1 VLDCG
6 KAAVSGGN
14 AVGAFGG
21 EVDVN
26 GGVAA
31 VLPVAVVPCVVWHK
45 VHLCAVQVPVEG
57 EVAAKAAT
65 SAPRGIATGGMP
77 VPVSLPPP
85 QQQQQ
90 QQQQQT
96 ERQQPMLLVITQV
109 DVTAEVTAQRETAG
123 LLQEEHKVLESI
135 FPRHCIEYLTLRGGA
150 GRRRGPA
157 RTVQWNHGPRSSP
170 DARSPSPIRGL
181 GNTSIGAVRG
191 GGVAAGGDAD
201 EAAAV
206 AAAAAALEGS
216 PARLASLA
224 TWHPCV
230 TILFCDI
237 VGFTTAC
244 SATTPFTVMSFLND
258 LYSRFDGL
266 VDLYRVYKVETIGDC
281 YMVAGG
287 LVAYDEDG
295 YKSVISGTE
304 DPLHAVRTLE
314 FAKAMLR
321 VSREVHM
328 PHTGEPVQLRV
339 GLHSGPVT
347 SGVVGD
353 TMPRFCLFG
362 DTVNV
367 ASRMESTCNPG
378 HIHVSA
384 ATHSRLPSEAWR
396 DLGMASVKGKGVM
409 HTYEWA
415 GDVDGPLDG
424 EQVTRV
430 LGLYL

>member
-1 VLDCG
+1 
-6 KAAVSGGN
+6 
-14 AVGAFGG
+14 
-21 EVDVN
+21 
-26 GGVAA
+26 
-31 VLPVAVVPCVVWHK
+31 
-45 VHLCAVQVPVEG
+45 
-57 EVAAKAAT
+57 
-65 SAPRGIATGGMP
+65 
-77 VPVSLPPP
+77 
-85 QQQQQ
+85 
-90 QQQQQT
+90 
-96 ERQQPMLLVITQV
+96 
-109 DVTAEVTAQRETAG
+109 
-123 LLQEEHKVLESI
+123 
-135 FPRHCIEYLTLRGGA
+135 
-150 GRRRGPA
+150 
-157 RTVQWNHGPRSSP
+157 
-170 DARSPSPIRGL
+170 
-181 GNTSIGAVRG
+181 
-191 GGVAAGGDAD
+191 
-201 EAAAV
+201 
-206 AAAAAALEGS
+206 
-216 PARLASLA
+216 
-224 TWHPCV
+224 
-230 TILFCDI
+230 
-237 VGFTTAC
+237 
-244 SATTPFTVMSFLND
+244 
-258 LYSRFDGL
+258 
-266 VDLYRVYKVETIGDC
+266 DC

-314 FAKAMLR
+314 FAKAMIR

-396 DLGMASVKGKGVM
+396 DLGMASVKGKGAM

-424 EQVTRV
+424 EQVARV